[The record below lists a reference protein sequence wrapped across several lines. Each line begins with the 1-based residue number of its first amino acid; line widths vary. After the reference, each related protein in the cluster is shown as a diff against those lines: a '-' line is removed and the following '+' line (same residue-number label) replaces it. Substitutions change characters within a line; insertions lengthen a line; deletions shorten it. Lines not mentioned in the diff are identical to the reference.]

1 MSGTDIAVQ
10 ESTHVHVNLMSQMS
24 QVWLQREEMWLLR
37 KKYHDKVSWKGEI
50 PPEGEI
56 PIKDYYLP

>member
-1 MSGTDIAVQ
+1 MSGTDIYM
-10 ESTHVHVNLMSQMS
+10 SKKVNVNVTRDKMRVTNVTS
-24 QVWLQREEMWLLR
+24 VTLQQRNLGRIM
-37 KKYHDKVSWKGEI
+37 KSWKGEI